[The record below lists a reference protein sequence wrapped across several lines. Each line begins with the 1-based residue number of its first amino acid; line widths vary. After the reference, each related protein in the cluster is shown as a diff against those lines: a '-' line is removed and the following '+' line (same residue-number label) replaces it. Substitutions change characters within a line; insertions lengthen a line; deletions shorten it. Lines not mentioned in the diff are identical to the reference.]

1 MIGKQAPDFKA
12 NAFVDG
18 KIKEISLSSY
28 RGKWVVLFF
37 YPADFTFVCPTEVE
51 GFAEKY
57 EEFKS
62 KKAEILAVSRDTV
75 YVHKA
80 WVENDERVAKAKY
93 PMIEDRKG
101 LISEAYG
108 VLDENTGN
116 SQRGL
121 FIINPEG
128 IIKYMVIT
136 DDNVGRST
144 DETMR
149 VLSAL
154 QSGGLCPVDWE
165 PGKPT
170 LKI

>member
-12 NAFVDG
+12 NAFVNG

-57 EEFKS
+57 EDFKS
-62 KKAEILAVSRDTV
+62 KNAEILSVSRDTV

-108 VLDENTGN
+108 VLDENSGN
-116 SQRGL
+116 SHRGL

-144 DETMR
+144 EETMR
-149 VLSAL
+149 VLLAL

>member
-12 NAFVDG
+12 NAFVNG
-18 KIKEISLSSY
+18 EIKEISLSSY

-57 EEFKS
+57 EDFKS
-62 KKAEILAVSRDTV
+62 KNAEILSVSRDTV

-108 VLDENTGN
+108 VLDENSGN
-116 SQRGL
+116 SHRGL

-144 DETMR
+144 EETMR
-149 VLSAL
+149 VLLAL